1 VELESS
7 RNSTYNTIHLRENVK
22 AVKALASRQIIVLLF
37 FRILLMQILRKI
49 LKDLKMS
56 SIINNKVKIR
66 MTLK

>member
-1 VELESS
+1 
-7 RNSTYNTIHLRENVK
+7 LRENVK

-37 FRILLMQILRKI
+37 FRILLMQIPRKI